1 MSTLVRTEDAL
12 LGGDVI
18 THLDA
23 QLLSARRLL
32 QVVLKQGVAIRQH
45 EVQTVVELT
54 GMLQAELQHRQRLE
68 DERSMLLDRAG
79 ARLGIAAGA
88 VTLTLMSELMAPDTA
103 RTAQERSSELRG
115 LLEELQREHTINRA
129 LMQQEL
135 AFLDH
140 LLRLADD
147 PYDVGYGAAGDRP
160 MATPTLSA
168 GRRVF
173 DMEA

>member
-12 LGGDVI
+12 LGRDVI
-18 THLDA
+18 AHLEA
-23 QLLSARRLL
+23 QLASARRLL
-32 QVVLKQGVAIRQH
+32 QVVLKQGTAIRRRD
-45 EVQTVVELT
+45 VQTVVELS
-54 GMLQAELQHRQRLE
+54 GMLQAELQHRQLLE
-68 DERSMLLDRAG
+68 DERSRLLDRAG

-88 VTLTLMSELMAPDTA
+88 VTLTLLSELMAPDTA
-103 RTAQERSSELRG
+103 RVAQERSFELRG

-140 LLRLADD
+140 LLRLADNNV
-147 PYDVGYGAAGDRP
+147 DVGYGADGDRP

-168 GRRVF
+168 SRRVL